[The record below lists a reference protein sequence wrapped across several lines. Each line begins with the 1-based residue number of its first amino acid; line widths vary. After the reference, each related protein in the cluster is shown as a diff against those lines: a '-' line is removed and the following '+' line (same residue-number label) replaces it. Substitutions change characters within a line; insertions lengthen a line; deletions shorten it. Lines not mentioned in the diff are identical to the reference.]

1 MKMFNLILTF
11 DSNLVFVVF
20 INLNWEIGKEIK
32 NISAPIGVATYQL
45 RNTLPEEMKAMLP
58 EPEEIVKKLRLFDNK
73 L

>member
-32 NISAPIGVATYQL
+32 
-45 RNTLPEEMKAMLP
+45 AMLP

>member
-32 NISAPIGVATYQL
+32 NISTPMGVATYQL

>member
-1 MKMFNLILTF
+1 MKLFNLILTF

-32 NISAPIGVATYQL
+32 NISTPMGVATYQL

>member
-32 NISAPIGVATYQL
+32 NISTPIGVATYQL